1 MPVDNELA
9 HSLSMLK
16 PHDKEPRTRSVL
28 DSWIA
33 KAESEIDSERS
44 GRLAWLV
51 STTIAAAKLQ
61 SVLDAEGNSR
71 FALKGGTLLQHR
83 LGLQARATR
92 DLDGIIR
99 GDIEGFLAALDSLL
113 DEDWGPVGFARSE
126 VETIQVPSKVV
137 KPRRFD
143 LSLLLRGQTWRRVV
157 IEISPEEGHACESF
171 ESIQAPEIEAFG
183 IPAPER
189 LVCLSMSY
197 QIAQKIHAA
206 TDPHDPPHFVNRR
219 ARDVVDLIL
228 LKELVEE
235 EGSPALEEIASA
247 VQDIFDVRMM
257 EARLLGRPERT
268 LPAKIISYPH
278 WASDYKEAAHSC
290 GLDLPM
296 EESIDLVNRWM
307 EEIILR

>member
-1 MPVDNELA
+1 MPFVNELA
-9 HSLSMLK
+9 HDLATLK
-16 PHDKEPRTRSVL
+16 PHDKEPKTRNVL

-33 KAESEIDSERS
+33 KAEGEIDPARS

-61 SVLDAEGNSR
+61 SVLDADGNNR

-83 LGLQARATR
+83 LGLEARATR

-99 GDIEGFLAALDSLL
+99 GDIDDFLTTFDSLL
-113 DEDWGPVGFARSE
+113 EKDWGPIGFARSKIE
-126 VETIQVPSKVV
+126 VIEVPSKAV

-143 LSLLLRGQTWRRVV
+143 LSLMLRGQTWRKVV

-171 ESIQAPEIEAFG
+171 ESIPAPAVEAFG
-183 IPAPER
+183 IPTPER

-206 TDPHDPPHFVNRR
+206 TSPHEPPLFVNRR
-219 ARDVVDLIL
+219 ARDLVDLIL

-235 EGSPALEEIASA
+235 EGTPSLEEISSA
-247 VQDIFDVRMM
+247 IRDIFDVRAM
-257 EARLLGRPERT
+257 EARSLGRPERT

-278 WASDYKEAAHSC
+278 WISDYKEAAHSC
-290 GLDLPM
+290 ELDLSM
-296 EESIDLVNRWM
+296 EESIDIVNSWM
-307 EEIILR
+307 EEIIMT